1 MEGLD
6 FRKVV
11 WQPFEDVTGEQL
23 LFRVVEQLAATVE
36 LNAVL
41 GAVEERGVVVVVIE
55 VVRAE
60 SNVFSEV
67 GKDLFRGVH
76 SVVSWEHVRLWGL
89 QTVIWNG
96 RAGFLLDNDILYV
109 TVLYPE
115 VEFVY
120 RDNGKCDCLKCCR
133 KYCAI
138 HWGRIRL
145 CVGKAWT
152 IFECKIYLQLRS

>member
-6 FRKVV
+6 FWKVV

-36 LNAVL
+36 LNVVL
-41 GAVEERGVVVVVIE
+41 GAIEERGVVVVVVE

-76 SVVSWEHVRLWGL
+76 SVVSWEHVRLMGL

-96 RAGFLLDNDILYV
+96 RGGVLLDDDKLYV
-109 TVLYPE
+109 IVLYPE

-120 RDNGKCDCLKCCR
+120 RGNDTCDCLF
-133 KYCAI
+133 
-138 HWGRIRL
+138 GVL
-145 CVGKAWT
+145 
-152 IFECKIYLQLRS
+152 L

>member
-6 FRKVV
+6 FWKIV

-36 LNAVL
+36 MNVVF
-41 GAVEERGVVVVVIE
+41 GAVEERGVVVEVVE

-76 SVVSWEHVRLWGL
+76 SVVSWEHVRLMGL
-89 QTVIWNG
+89 QIVIWNG
-96 RAGFLLDNDILYV
+96 RDGFLLDIDRLYV

-120 RDNGKCDCLKCCR
+120 RDNGTCDCLF
-133 KYCAI
+133 
-138 HWGRIRL
+138 GVL
-145 CVGKAWT
+145 
-152 IFECKIYLQLRS
+152 L

>member
-6 FRKVV
+6 FWKVV

-23 LFRVVEQLAATVE
+23 LFRVVEQLAATVQA
-36 LNAVL
+36 NVVL
-41 GAVEERGVVVVVIE
+41 GAIEERGVVVVVVE

-76 SVVSWEHVRLWGL
+76 SVVSWEHVRLMGL

-96 RAGFLLDNDILYV
+96 RGGVLLDDDKLYV
-109 TVLYPE
+109 IVLYPE

-120 RDNGKCDCLKCCR
+120 RGNDTCDCLF
-133 KYCAI
+133 
-138 HWGRIRL
+138 GVL
-145 CVGKAWT
+145 
-152 IFECKIYLQLRS
+152 L

>member
-6 FRKVV
+6 FWKVV
-11 WQPFEDVTGEQL
+11 WQPFENITGKQL

-36 LNAVL
+36 LNVVL
-41 GAVEERGVVVVVIE
+41 GAVEERGIVVVVVE

-76 SVVSWEHVRLWGL
+76 SVVSWEHVCLLGL

-96 RAGFLLDNDILYV
+96 RGGFLLDNDRLYV

-120 RDNGKCDCLKCCR
+120 SDNDTCDCLF
-133 KYCAI
+133 
-138 HWGRIRL
+138 GVL
-145 CVGKAWT
+145 
-152 IFECKIYLQLRS
+152 L